1 MLLWKITNRG
11 SKILRDMRIKLFTLL
26 YETGPSAQGFYP
38 GLGRND
44 PRVSRTK
51 DAAED
56 AGFLNIADRLDLED
70 DPDRD
75 DRTGF
80 PEEQLM
86 NSKITP

>member
-1 MLLWKITNRG
+1 
-11 SKILRDMRIKLFTLL
+11 
-26 YETGPSAQGFYP
+26 
-38 GLGRND
+38 
-44 PRVSRTK
+44 
-51 DAAED
+51 
-56 AGFLNIADRLDLED
+56 LNIADRLDLED